1 MSSGQLA
8 TCVKSRRQG
17 GDFLQ
22 SAVVPMW
29 VVYQF
34 FVSVVL
40 LRILIVMLTITYN
53 KILANLN
60 NMWKYARLYLIIQAS
75 ILHLYFDTK
84 PIITLI
90 LRYFSSSQNK
100 ITFLSDCTS
109 HDCIIS
115 IS

>member
-1 MSSGQLA
+1 
-8 TCVKSRRQG
+8 
-17 GDFLQ
+17 
-22 SAVVPMW
+22 MW

-75 ILHLYFDTK
+75 A
-84 PIITLI
+84 
-90 LRYFSSSQNK
+90 
-100 ITFLSDCTS
+100 S
-109 HDCIIS
+109 H
-115 IS
+115 